1 MIFQFGEYKID
12 VDVEKTRQFYDRAKT
27 VSGANATG
35 VLTSKSRRQTSAEY
49 QDFFSALGVDM
60 KKICEC
66 YVYCIKRRKH
76 AVLRRLLPHLRNFT
90 QRQKRVETV
99 KRLYSLLG
107 REKSNISA
115 LAEFWRFVQRPY
127 RHAGA
132 GFSSFSYS
140 ARLHVQISVV
150 LERKTAIL
158 TNNEAK
164 K

>member
-27 VSGANATG
+27 VSEGCQCDGCLNFERAVDKLPQNI
-35 VLTSKSRRQTSAEY
+35 R
-49 QDFFSALGVDM
+49 DFFSALGVDM

-66 YVYCIKRRKH
+66 YVYCAKDENTLYYG
-76 AVLRRLLPHLRNFT
+76 ALPHLRNFT
-90 QRQKRVETV
+90 QRQKRVETD

-107 REKSNISA
+107 RKSNISA

-132 GFSSFSYS
+132 GFSSSSYS
-140 ARLHVQISVV
+140 ARLRCEYPVGA
-150 LERKTAIL
+150 RKEKQL
-158 TNNEAK
+158 Y
-164 K
+164 

>member
-27 VSGANATG
+27 VSEGCQCDGCLNFERAVDKLPQNI
-35 VLTSKSRRQTSAEY
+35 R
-49 QDFFSALGVDM
+49 DFFSALGVDM
-60 KKICEC
+60 KKNLRMLCLLRQ
-66 YVYCIKRRKH
+66 RRKH

-90 QRQKRVETV
+90 QRQKRVETD

-107 REKSNISA
+107 RKSNISA

-140 ARLHVQISVV
+140 ARLRCGYPVGA
-150 LERKTAIL
+150 RKEKQL
-158 TNNEAK
+158 Y
-164 K
+164 